1 MKKGFIY
8 IVIAAIAL
16 FFGASQQVSA
26 QNKAVKTL
34 SVEQFNQLVYNLDA
48 KELKYL
54 GKKPAIIDFYADWC
68 GPCRAISPILEELA
82 TEYAGKIVIYK
93 VNVDNARKVAEKF
106 NIRSIPAVLYIPVK
120 GESKMTL
127 GARSKDKFIT
137 EIETYLLKQA
147 K

>member
-8 IVIAAIAL
+8 MIIAAVVL
-16 FFGASQQVSA
+16 FFGASQQISA
-26 QNKAVKTL
+26 QSKGVKTL
-34 SVEQFNQLVYNLDA
+34 SIDEFNTLVYNLDA
-48 KELKYL
+48 EELKYL

-106 NIRSIPAVLYIPVK
+106 GIRSIPAVLYIPVK

-127 GARSKDKFIT
+127 GSRSKEKFIS
-137 EIETYLLKQA
+137 EIETYLLKRA

>member
-1 MKKGFIY
+1 MI
-8 IVIAAIAL
+8 IAAVVL
-16 FFGASQQVSA
+16 FFGASQQISA
-26 QNKAVKTL
+26 QSKGVKTL
-34 SVEQFNQLVYNLDA
+34 SIDEFNTLVYNLDA
-48 KELKYL
+48 EELKYL

-82 TEYAGKIVIYK
+82 TEYADKIVIYK
-93 VNVDNARKVAEKF
+93 VNVDNARKVAGKF
-106 NIRSIPAVLYIPVK
+106 GIRSIPAVLYIPVK

-127 GARSKDKFIT
+127 GSRSKEKFIS

>member
-1 MKKGFIY
+1 MI
-8 IVIAAIAL
+8 IAAVVL
-16 FFGASQQVSA
+16 FFGASQQISA
-26 QNKAVKTL
+26 QSKGVKTL
-34 SVEQFNQLVYNLDA
+34 SIDEFNTLVYNLDA
-48 KELKYL
+48 EELKYL

-106 NIRSIPAVLYIPVK
+106 GIRSIPAVLYIPVK

-127 GARSKDKFIT
+127 GSRSKEKFIS
-137 EIETYLLKQA
+137 EIETYLLKRA

>member
-1 MKKGFIY
+1 MI
-8 IVIAAIAL
+8 IAAVVL
-16 FFGASQQVSA
+16 FFGASQQISA
-26 QNKAVKTL
+26 QSKGVKTL
-34 SVEQFNQLVYNLDA
+34 SIDEFNTLVYNLDA
-48 KELKYL
+48 EKLKYL

-106 NIRSIPAVLYIPVK
+106 GIRSIPAVLYIPVK

-127 GARSKDKFIT
+127 GSRSKEKFIS
-137 EIETYLLKQA
+137 EIETYLLKRA